1 VKGLGRR
8 VNVWRVDRGWG
19 DGGSGAS
26 EKGSGESVGTRDK
39 GEGETGVGMGWDV
52 DGSKVDEPKSKELV
66 SWDIKGIGPEG
77 VCGGE
82 KVDLGWTKAYGKI
95 FL

>member
-1 VKGLGRR
+1 M
-8 VNVWRVDRGWG
+8 WRVDRGWG

-82 KVDLGWTKAYGKI
+82 KVDLGWTEAFGKM
-95 FL
+95 FS

>member
-1 VKGLGRR
+1 M
-8 VNVWRVDRGWG
+8 WRVDRGWG

-82 KVDLGWTKAYGKI
+82 KVDLGWTEAYGKI

>member
-1 VKGLGRR
+1 M
-8 VNVWRVDRGWG
+8 NVWRVDRGWG

-39 GEGETGVGMGWDV
+39 GEVETGVGMGWDV

-82 KVDLGWTKAYGKI
+82 KVDLGWTEAYGKI